1 MAKFSET
8 FLQGLLQP
16 TYQQGLFEA
25 ARGLA
30 QTPALMMAEKQ
41 RKERQQKLADIY
53 SSAIAPDATS
63 QQMTQAAQQLLQAG
77 KVEEAMALA
86 EQAREAQARA
96 AKETQLQTLRESIA
110 ESASSLGLEQMAER
124 ALQTSDEETL
134 RSIQKDLRSYERE
147 EIIRKRGIP
156 GRKAL
161 AKNMGMEWKD
171 SMADMSDT
179 AFNKLLEGSEAT
191 LQAFVNSNG
200 QEMMLEVDSRGRV
213 MDPQSG
219 KYVRA
224 SQLGLRKAPNRQQVE
239 NIANFTNE
247 KLAEAGVKRYDDL
260 ATAADDATK
269 MMNNITEVMP
279 NLDEMI
285 TGKLANA
292 ELFVRG
298 AKQAIASAVGLDPED
313 PKLENTQVFIA
324 LAAPRVATIIKDFGA
339 GTGLSDAD
347 REFAQLASGGDIT
360 MTANALRS
368 ILKILKDD
376 ADRTLSLFDSITDD
390 IRKDQGK
397 DPLIF
402 YRIPAL
408 KTRPTIE
415 QPTTTTPDATGLPD
429 LPPGATLD

>member
-1 MAKFSET
+1 MARFSQAL
-8 FLQGLLQP
+8 LQGLLNP
-16 TYQQGLFEA
+16 AYQQGLFEA
-25 ARGLA
+25 ARGLG
-30 QTPALMMAEKQ
+30 QTPGLMAANKQ
-41 RKERQQKLADIY
+41 RQEQQQKLADIY
-53 SSAIAPDATS
+53 GAAIAPDATS

-77 KVEEAMALA
+77 KVEEAIALA

-96 AKETQLQTLRESIA
+96 AKEAQLQTLRESIA
-110 ESASSLGLEQMAER
+110 ESASSLGLEQMAQR
-124 ALQTSDEETL
+124 ALQTTDEETL

-191 LQAFVNSNG
+191 LQAFVNPNG

-279 NLDEMI
+279 NIDEMI

-347 REFAQLASGGDIT
+347 REFAQLAAGGDIT

-390 IRKDQGK
+390 IRKDQGQ

-408 KTRPTIE
+408 KARPTIE

>member
-1 MAKFSET
+1 MAKFSQAL
-8 FLQGLLQP
+8 LQGLLNP

-25 ARGLA
+25 ARGLG
-30 QTPALMMAEKQ
+30 QTPGLMAAERQ
-41 RKERQQKLADIY
+41 RQEQQQKLADIY
-53 SSAIAPDATS
+53 GAAIAPDATS

-96 AKETQLQTLRESIA
+96 SKEAQLQTLRESLA
-110 ESASSLGLEQMAER
+110 ESASSLGLEQMAQR
-124 ALQTSDEETL
+124 ALQTTDEETL

-191 LQAFVNSNG
+191 LQAFVNPNG

-224 SQLGLRKAPNRQQVE
+224 SELGLRKAPNRQQVE

-279 NLDEMI
+279 NIDEMI

-390 IRKDQGK
+390 IRKDQGQ

-408 KTRPTIE
+408 KARPTIE
-415 QPTTTTPDATGLPD
+415 QPTTITPDATGLPD